1 MRTRDREQRYDS
13 GPPPRE
19 PFALSLAGAE
29 QCLMGARQLRGV
41 CVRYG
46 DPARPDHKTPHGRFH
61 QKLLRHRV
69 DQRRLWAKALHKAG
83 HGMTAEEA
91 EYLLDDT
98 EAGLVGERLPD
109 EVVSSPPASVNIGD
123 AVAGIAKGIP
133 GGTGG

>member
-1 MRTRDREQRYDS
+1 MRTRDREQPFDS

-19 PFALSLAGAE
+19 PFALSKAGAE

-46 DPARPDHKTPHGRFH
+46 DPDHPDHKTPHGRFH

-69 DQRRLWAKALHKAG
+69 EQRRLWAKALHKAG
-83 HGMTAEEA
+83 HGMKAEET
-91 EYLLDDT
+91 EYLLDDA

-109 EVVSSPPASVNIGD
+109 EVVSSPPPSVNIGE
-123 AVAGIAKGIP
+123 AVAGIAKTM
-133 GGTGG
+133 GGETDG